1 MRYLIA
7 RRQKSLRFHCLFVY
21 EYQILDHMLTADA
34 MLREANMG
42 MLDKLKIVAL
52 VEQVKGTIDT
62 YESSVRLSRRTLCS
76 VQ

>member
-1 MRYLIA
+1 
-7 RRQKSLRFHCLFVY
+7 
-21 EYQILDHMLTADA
+21 MLTADA